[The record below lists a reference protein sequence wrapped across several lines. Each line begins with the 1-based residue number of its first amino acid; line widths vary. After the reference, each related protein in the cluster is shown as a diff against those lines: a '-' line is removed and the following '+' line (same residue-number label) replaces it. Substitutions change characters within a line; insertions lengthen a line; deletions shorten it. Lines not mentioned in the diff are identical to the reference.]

1 MKKILLLAGA
11 ISLLAFNAPPRKKN
25 NGHSTR
31 HTAATKK
38 LMVYTSADGSTLRL
52 TLTDSTLQF
61 TDFGQ
66 PKETQPC
73 VFVDPTKTFQTMV
86 GIGGALTDAA
96 AETFAKLPAVKQQE
110 LLQAFYSSKNGIG
123 YTLART
129 NINSCDFSS
138 DSYTYVAEN
147 DKQLKTFSIAHDRK
161 FKIPLIKQ
169 AIAAAG
175 GKLALFVS
183 PWSPPAWM
191 KDNNDMLHGG
201 KLKAGFAG
209 AWANYYVKFI
219 QAYEKENI
227 PVWGLSVQNEPM
239 ATQKWESCVFTGEEE
254 RDFIKN
260 HLGPVLY
267 KNNMA
272 AKKLIA
278 WDHNRDLIYQ
288 RASTVLND
296 KEAAK
301 YVWGI
306 GFHWYEPWTGGTMQ
320 FENLKRVSE
329 TFPNTHLIFTEGCA
343 ESFNPATINEW
354 WLGEKYGRSM
364 INDFNA
370 GTAAWT
376 DWNVFLDETG
386 GPNHAGN
393 FCFAPVHADTKTGE
407 LHYTNAYYYIGHFS
421 KFIRPGAK
429 RIISSSSRSE
439 LLTTAFINTD
449 GKIAVV
455 VMNDSGKN
463 IPYHLWVA
471 GKAVEVASLPHS
483 IATLIF

>member
-1 MKKILLLAGA
+1 MKKLLFSLSVLLLFAFTQQPVKKV
-11 ISLLAFNAPPRKKN
+11 ISFSVNNFAVDKKVN
-25 NGHSTR
+25 
-31 HTAATKK
+31 
-38 LMVYTSADGSTLRL
+38 VYTTADSSNLRMS
-52 TLTDSTLQF
+52 LTDSSLQF
-61 TDFGQ
+61 TEFGQ

-73 VFVDPTKTFQTMV
+73 VFVDPSKTFQTIV
-86 GIGGALTDAA
+86 GIGGALTDAT
-96 AETFAKLPAVKQQE
+96 AETFAKLPKEKQQE
-110 LLQAFYSSKNGIG
+110 LLQAFYSSKKGIG

-138 DSYTYVAEN
+138 DSYTYVADN
-147 DKQLKTFSIAHDRK
+147 DKQLKTFNIDHDRK

-175 GKLALFVS
+175 GKLSLFVS

-201 KLKAGFAG
+201 KLKAEFAD

-272 AKKLIA
+272 SKKLIA

-288 RASTVLND
+288 RASTLLND

-301 YVWGI
+301 YIWGI
-306 GFHWYEPWTGGTMQ
+306 GFHGMNPGPAVPC
-320 FENLKRVSE
+320 NLK
-329 TFPNTHLIFTEGCA
+329 I
-343 ESFNPATINEW
+343 
-354 WLGEKYGRSM
+354 
-364 INDFNA
+364 
-370 GTAAWT
+370 
-376 DWNVFLDETG
+376 
-386 GPNHAGN
+386 
-393 FCFAPVHADTKTGE
+393 
-407 LHYTNAYYYIGHFS
+407 
-421 KFIRPGAK
+421 
-429 RIISSSSRSE
+429 
-439 LLTTAFINTD
+439 
-449 GKIAVV
+449 
-455 VMNDSGKN
+455 
-463 IPYHLWVA
+463 
-471 GKAVEVASLPHS
+471 
-483 IATLIF
+483 